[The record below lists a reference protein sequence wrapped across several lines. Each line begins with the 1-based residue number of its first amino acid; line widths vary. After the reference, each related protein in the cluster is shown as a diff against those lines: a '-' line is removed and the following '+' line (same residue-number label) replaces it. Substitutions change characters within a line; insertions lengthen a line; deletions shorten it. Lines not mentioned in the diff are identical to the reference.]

1 MTYLEKFKKIW
12 SEFMDFNKRKIP
24 LCAAENYTSKFV
36 RQALSSQ
43 YEGKYIQGYLERII
57 DKDNIG
63 SDELYKLLSL
73 TNELCEELFNAK
85 YADSRTLSGMNCL
98 AVLIMSLINDNSK
111 LIITTKEMGGH
122 PSLAAI
128 LDRLGISYLAMPY
141 DYAKHQI
148 DYGELNQIMKNTREV
163 SFIVFCQSDVIDPP
177 DLSKLEIPN
186 DVGIIYDG
194 SQTLGL
200 IAAKLLPNPL
210 ECCDNIILVGGTHKT
225 LPGPTC
231 GLIMTNNNDYIKAID
246 YKISPTFLRNIQ
258 PNNIAGL
265 CLALIEQQSVG
276 LDYQTK
282 IIDNANYLGLQLMKK
297 GIKVRQISDKVFS
310 RTHQLFLEFTPEV
323 TDSIYELARQNFV
336 TLNKRKS
343 AFHTGIRLGVQEVTR
358 YNYSREDFD
367 LIAEMIFLFAHSD
380 SSDKIQQIV
389 SKLQTKKMPSFVEY
403 DTFME

>member
-12 SEFMDFNKRKIP
+12 DEFMDFNKRKIP
-24 LCAAENYTSKFV
+24 LCAAENYTSDFV

-43 YEGKYIQGYLERII
+43 YEGKYIQGYLDRVV

-73 TNELCEELFNAK
+73 TNELCKDLFGAK

-98 AVLIMSLINDNSK
+98 AILIMALITDNSE

-128 LDRLGISYLAMPY
+128 LDRLDISYKPMPY
-141 DYAKHQI
+141 DFSEHQV
-148 DYGELNQIMKNTREV
+148 DYDSLNQLMKETNNL
-163 SFIVFCQSDVIDPP
+163 SFVVFCQSDVIDPP
-177 DLSKLEIPN
+177 DLSKLEIPEG
-186 DVGIIYDG
+186 VGIVYDG

-210 ECCDNIILVGGTHKT
+210 EYGDNIILVGGTHKT

-231 GLIMTNNNDYIKAID
+231 GLIMTNNENYIKAID

-282 IIDNANYLGLQLMKK
+282 IIDNANYLGLQLQNM
-297 GIKVRQISDKVFS
+297 GIKVRKINDAVFS
-310 RTHQLFLEFTPEV
+310 RTHQLVLEFTPEI
-323 TDSIYELARQNFV
+323 TDLIYERARQNFV
-336 TLNKRKS
+336 TLNKRKGY
-343 AFHTGIRLGVQEVTR
+343 FHTGIRLGVQEVTR
-358 YNYSREDFD
+358 YNYTYEDLD
-367 LIAEMIFLFAHSD
+367 LVAELLFRFTQPNIEVD
-380 SSDKIQQIV
+380 IQKIISQ
-389 SKLQTKKMPSFVEY
+389 LQTKKLPSFVECGI
-403 DTFME
+403 FME